1 MIKVEV
7 IEEFTLE
14 DFTALKD
21 IERKSIEEEH
31 RLYVGDRFY
40 CSKTMCDY
48 LLGKNPYKRAFVK
61 VLEVKSKK

>member
-7 IEEFTLE
+7 IEEFKLE
-14 DFTALKD
+14 NFTALKD
-21 IERKSIEEEH
+21 IERKSIEEQGK
-31 RLYVGDRFY
+31 LYVGDRFY

-61 VLEVKSKK
+61 VIEIKNKK